1 MIRLTLVH
9 DLQNSCIEDPAGT
22 ARRRLPFGCLR
33 NRGHLISMLP
43 KMMKAAV
50 IDRAGPADSIHVKS
64 VPVPKL
70 TRGHVIVA
78 LDYAG
83 VGIWDAEQR
92 SGSWGAVRR
101 GTILGIDG
109 SGIVA
114 AVASDVK
121 RLRAGDRVYAY
132 SYENLIGGFYA
143 EYVSVPADRAE
154 RVPAQLEQRIAGAIP
169 CVAITAQS
177 GLRALKT
184 KRGQDLL
191 VFGASG
197 GVGSLA
203 VWLASNAIGAT
214 VTATARPDAHEYV
227 RRLGAAHAIDP
238 HSPAREAAIKRTV
251 ARGFDE
257 AFITANGDDLSA
269 FLAHLKAGAPLAF
282 PNGVEPEPHA
292 DGHRALA
299 FDGKTS
305 RTAFKELNKAI
316 GSRTIPLRVQV
327 FSLERVVDA
336 HRRIERGHVV
346 GKIVLR
352 IHR

>member
-1 MIRLTLVH
+1 
-9 DLQNSCIEDPAGT
+9 
-22 ARRRLPFGCLR
+22 
-33 NRGHLISMLP
+33 MLP
-43 KMMKAAV
+43 KRMKAAV
-50 IDRAGPADSIHVKS
+50 VDRPGPAENIHIQS
-64 VPVPKL
+64 VAVPKL
-70 TRGHVIVA
+70 TRGHVIIA

-83 VGIWDAEQR
+83 VGIWDAELR
-92 SGSWGAVRR
+92 SGNWGTIRR

-109 SGIVA
+109 SGTVA
-114 AVASDVK
+114 AAASDVK
-121 RLRAGDRVYAY
+121 RLRVGDRVYAY
-132 SYENLIGGFYA
+132 SYANLVGRFYA
-143 EYVSVPADRAE
+143 EYVSVPADRVE

-177 GLRALKT
+177 GLRALET
-184 KRGQDLL
+184 KSDQDLL

-203 VWLASNAIGAT
+203 VWLAANVIGAS
-214 VTATARPDAHEYV
+214 VTATGRPDARQYV
-227 RRLGAAHAIDP
+227 RRLGAVRAIDP
-238 HSPAREAAIKRTV
+238 HSPAREAAIKRAAPT
-251 ARGFDE
+251 GFDQ
-257 AFITANGDDLSA
+257 AFITAGGEDLSP
-269 FLAHLKAGAPLAF
+269 FLAHLKSGAPLAF

-292 DGHRALA
+292 EGHSALA

-305 RTAFKELNKAI
+305 RTAFKDLNKAI

-336 HRRIERGHVV
+336 HRRIERGHVI